1 MASLTILH
9 EDDSLIAVAK
19 PAGIATANVPAGE
32 ESVFALVRRM
42 LERKSRTKEPP
53 KTGADASSAR
63 SAGEPFLGVVSRL
76 DKPVSGVVVLAKTRA
91 AAASLAA
98 QFRERSVEKTYH
110 AVVEGRFPSPI
121 GQWATWRDVVER
133 LGTDRDRRQG
143 RGRPQASAARP
154 AEADDDGEGRGSA
167 AELRARVL
175 KRFGEVSIVELRPL
189 TGRRHQLRAQCAA
202 HGCPIVGDR
211 MYAARLPFPAGIALH
226 AREIAFDHPATGRRC
241 RIVAEFPEAWR
252 PRFAPLITVVSEP
265 RG

>member
-1 MASLTILH
+1 MASPTILH

-32 ESVFALVRRM
+32 ESVFSLVRS
-42 LERKSRTKEPP
+42 LLARKSRKKLPSA
-53 KTGADASSAR
+53 GAEAADGAA
-63 SAGEPFLGVVSRL
+63 AGEPFLGVVSRL
-76 DKPVSGVVVLAKTRA
+76 DKPVSGVVVLAKTRS

-98 QFRERSVEKTYH
+98 QFRGRSVEKTYH
-110 AVVEGRFPSPI
+110 AIVEGRFPAAV
-121 GQWATWRDVVER
+121 GQWVTWRDVIER
-133 LGTDRDRRQG
+133 PEEARGPGAG
-143 RGRPQASAARP
+143 RGRPHASAARP
-154 AEADDDGEGRGSA
+154 ADADEDGEDRGLP

-211 MYAARLPFPAGIALH
+211 MYGARLPFPDGIALH
-226 AREIAFDHPATGRRC
+226 ARELAFDHPATGRPC
-241 RIVAEFPEAWR
+241 RILAEFPEAWR
-252 PRFAPLITVVSEP
+252 PRFAPLIAAIADT